1 MKQYQNIYTKEIFE
15 DEDAARENVWQDM
28 TWDDY
33 EEYFHDKMDFHEF
46 FTRVRESM
54 PEFYEMFENEFCYAE
69 NEYFEQNYKEI
80 EVEEK
85 EDEEE

>member
-1 MKQYQNIYTKEIFE
+1 MKQYQNIYTEEIFE
-15 DEDAARENVWQDM
+15 DENAAREDVWQDM

-33 EEYFHDKMDFHEF
+33 EEYFCDKMDFHEF

-54 PEFYEMFENEFCYAE
+54 PNFFETFENEFCDAE

-80 EVEEK
+80 EVEE
-85 EDEEE
+85 EEE